1 MSTSSDLFK
10 LLRLSS
16 QTLPVGAFSY
26 SQGLEWVVDCNQVKT
41 EDDVYRWIQAMLF
54 GPFSRY
60 ELPLIKRSTAA
71 WSSGNYREIIELNED
86 YLATRETHELRSETL
101 QIGFAFRSVI
111 EDMEIGT
118 DQSLSCLEEMNELTY
133 PIAFSFCC
141 ASESADIRSVLSS
154 YAWCFIENQTIVAMK
169 TIPLGQRAGQRLLTR
184 LIPECE
190 KAIDLAMEIKFEEWS
205 NFAPLQ
211 AIASSRHE
219 AQYSRLFR
227 S

>member
-54 GPFSRY
+54 GPFAQY

-71 WSSGNYREIIELNED
+71 WSSGNFREVIELNED

-101 QIGFAFRSVI
+101 QIGFAFR
-111 EDMEIGT
+111 
-118 DQSLSCLEEMNELTY
+118 
-133 PIAFSFCC
+133 FCP
-141 ASESADIRSVLSS
+141 RSK
-154 YAWCFIENQTIVAMK
+154 N
-169 TIPLGQRAGQRLLTR
+169 
-184 LIPECE
+184 
-190 KAIDLAMEIKFEEWS
+190 
-205 NFAPLQ
+205 
-211 AIASSRHE
+211 
-219 AQYSRLFR
+219 
-227 S
+227 